1 MNLNLD
7 GERDTEREGRREM
20 EEEKEWKF
28 PKVKLT
34 MIPRIKDNGVYYCR
48 KGKKKYSFT
57 GVGAIL
63 HYDTRLGEQSIA
75 CFQL

>member
-7 GERDTEREGRREM
+7 GERDTGREGRREM

-48 KGKKKYSFT
+48 KGKKKVFFHW
-57 GVGAIL
+57 GRCNPAL
-63 HYDTRLGEQSIA
+63 
-75 CFQL
+75 